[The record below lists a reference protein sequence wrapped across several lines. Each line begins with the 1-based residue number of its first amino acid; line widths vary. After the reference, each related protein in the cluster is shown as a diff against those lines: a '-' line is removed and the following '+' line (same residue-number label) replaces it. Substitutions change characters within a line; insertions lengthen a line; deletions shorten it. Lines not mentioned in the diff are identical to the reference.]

1 MIKNSPNDKSN
12 QIVLGILIRTTRI
25 EKGYSLRQ
33 LAEIVK
39 ISHTLISN
47 IETGK
52 QVPSGITLSD
62 IFKALDL
69 KLYESKLIHEEMKYF
84 YNEIF
89 KTLFSYE
96 YEEAYEFVKRMESK
110 AHVYEYSY
118 EVVNYNIIRCLYY
131 TLTNTNHLDTDKVLN
146 KYETIVG
153 FLNDYQQQM
162 FYFCSGLDALNKEM
176 YKDAT
181 LNFNI
186 ALTMGNRHVD
196 VLIKEYNARSLI
208 RQYKFTDTMSMCKE
222 AIEEFEERTEY
233 IRAMRVRLSIV
244 RVYLHIMKLS
254 EVEKLTEYVER
265 FAVKMKIQSL
275 VDQCHVIKATS
286 NFYKKDYKKAEF
298 SLRKHENQETT
309 WLILPWFRIYT
320 MLRDG
325 RVHDYYKNVVL
336 KRQSELTRKKFLLI
350 KVLYLWHFPEF
361 RKDDDYLA
369 SVVEL
374 IEEGKKSMDQEVIT
388 LSHNLHIIYYKEKRS
403 YKKALDIVEEFLQLK
418 KIYI

>member
-1 MIKNSPNDKSN
+1 MLKNSPDDKSN

-33 LAEIVK
+33 LAGITN

-52 QVPSGITLSD
+52 QVASETTLAD

-69 KLYESKLIHEEMKYF
+69 KIYKNKLIHEEMFYF

-89 KTLFSYE
+89 KMLFGYE
-96 YEEAYEFVKRMESK
+96 YDK
-110 AHVYEYSY
+110 AHELVKKMEGNAHIYEYSY
-118 EVVNYNIIRCLYY
+118 EVINFNIIRCLYY
-131 TLTNTNHLDTDKVLN
+131 TLTNTLHPDKERVLK
-146 KYETIVG
+146 KYESIIG

-162 FYFCSGLDALNKEM
+162 FYFILGLDALNNEL

-181 LNFNI
+181 INFDK
-186 ALTMGNRHVD
+186 ALTMGNERAD
-196 VLIKEYNARSLI
+196 VLIKEYNIRSLI
-208 RQYKFTDTMSMCKE
+208 RQYKFTDTMSLCHE
-222 AIEEFEERTEY
+222 AIEEYEKRTEY

-265 FAVKMKIQSL
+265 FARKMNIQSL
-275 VDQCHVIKATS
+275 VDQCCVIKSTS
-286 NFYKKDYKKAEF
+286 HFYRKNYKEAAL
-298 SLRKHENQETT
+298 SLNKHENQHTQ

-320 MLRDG
+320 MLRDD
-325 RVHDYYKNVVL
+325 RIHEYYHQVVL
-336 KRQSELTRKKFLLI
+336 KRQSEITRKKFLLM
-350 KVLYLWHFPEF
+350 KVLYAWHFPEF
-361 RKDDDYLA
+361 RNEEEYLP
-369 SVVEL
+369 SIVEL
-374 IEEGKKSMDQEVIT
+374 VEEGKRSMDQEVIT
-388 LSHNLHIIYYKEKRS
+388 LSHNLYIIYYKEKHR
-403 YKKALDIVEEFLQLK
+403 YKKALEIVEEFLQLK